1 MPTHVA
7 MTQHPLKTWRK
18 DKGFTQDEAATQLG
32 VSRWTINQIELRKYA
47 PHWKLCK
54 RLSEATGV
62 ALHEFNSDI
71 FPAPEMVP
79 VNQSTPSV
87 AAVGEGDGAH
97 G

>member
-1 MPTHVA
+1 

-18 DKGFTQDEAATQLG
+18 GKGFTQDDAATHLG

-62 ALHEFNSDI
+62 ALHEFNPEI
-71 FPAPEMVP
+71 FPIPAEAV
-79 VNQSTPSV
+79 VQSSPSV
-87 AAVGEGDGAH
+87 AAEGEGDGAH